1 MRWHRFVL
9 DIPAPF
15 AARSLA
21 ALAAFAALACFGG
34 AAGADEV
41 QLAVAANFSAP
52 VKQIAA
58 DFEKETGHKATVST
72 GATGKFYAQIVNGAP
87 FDILLS
93 ADDETPARL
102 EKEGHAQAGTRF
114 TYAIGKLVLWSA
126 KPGLVDA
133 EGAVLKNGDFRHL
146 AVANPKVAPYGAAAI
161 ETLTALGLLD
171 RWQPKFVIGENIA
184 QTHQFVASGNAE
196 LGFVALS
203 QVMKDG
209 RIAEGSGWQVPAR
222 LYSPIRQDAALLAR
236 GKDNKA
242 AVAFLDYLRGARAK
256 AVIRGFGYDL
266 P

>member
-9 DIPAPF
+9 DTPAPF
-15 AARSLA
+15 AARSIA
-21 ALAAFAALACFGG
+21 ALAAFTALACFGG

-58 DFEKETGHKATVST
+58 DFEKETGHKATVAT

-133 EGAVLKNGDFRHL
+133 RRAHRRDHRRDRTPEHDPLPSHCRQL
-146 AVANPKVAPYGAAAI
+146 A
-161 ETLTALGLLD
+161 
-171 RWQPKFVIGENIA
+171 
-184 QTHQFVASGNAE
+184 
-196 LGFVALS
+196 
-203 QVMKDG
+203 
-209 RIAEGSGWQVPAR
+209 
-222 LYSPIRQDAALLAR
+222 
-236 GKDNKA
+236 
-242 AVAFLDYLRGARAK
+242 
-256 AVIRGFGYDL
+256 
-266 P
+266 